1 MNRILKLPITVPLR
15 ILALE
20 LRIARGAA
28 EIALGVAQELADTAP
43 WNQQGPAAPAESPAG
58 ETAAARADSAAPPAP
73 DANGHD
79 PADAPRRARRAAAV
93 QKTRA
98 KPKGAAT
105 PARPRTTR
113 ARTTGRKPPT
123 ATTAT
128 DIPPAPAEQ
137 PKPRPRRAARK
148 ATAAR
153 PARKRSDRPAAA
165 DVAAARQAERAEE
178 PVASVGPETGAG
190 PEVHLAAPWE
200 GYDAMAL
207 DEVLGRLADADE
219 TLLAA
224 VRLYESRGEARQAIL
239 LATEA

>member
-1 MNRILKLPITVPLR
+1 MNRILMLPITVPLR
-15 ILALE
+15 VLAFE
-20 LRIARGAA
+20 LRVARGAA
-28 EIALGVAQELADTAP
+28 EIAFGVAQELADAAP
-43 WNQQGPAAPAESPAG
+43 WNQRGTPESAPESPAG
-58 ETAAARADSAAPPAP
+58 ETAAARAASVAPPA
-73 DANGHD
+73 ANGHD

-98 KPKGAAT
+98 TPKSGAS
-105 PARPRTTR
+105 PARPRTTKS
-113 ARTTGRKPPT
+113 RTTGRKPPA

-128 DIPPAPAEQ
+128 DIPAAPAEQ

-190 PEVHLAAPWE
+190 PEIRIAAPWE

-224 VRLYESRGEARQAIL
+224 VRLYESQGEARQAIL
-239 LATEA
+239 LATET